1 MEVLMQRIYLDYA
14 ASAPVLPEVLD
25 EMLPFFCVN
34 YGNPSGVHAE
44 GRFARKAVEQ
54 ARRRFSEAI
63 GAESREILFT
73 SGGSESDNLAIRGAA
88 GALKEKGN
96 HLITSRIE
104 HPAVLNTCR
113 FLERKGFRITYLTP
127 DKNGIVSADLVRDA
141 IRPETVLVSIMTA
154 NNEIGTVEPVAEI
167 GAVCREKGVLFHTD
181 AVQAAGAL
189 ELNVQSMNVDLLSL
203 SPHKFHGPKGTG
215 VLYVR
220 HGTRLDPLITGGSQ
234 ERNLRAGT
242 ENVPGIAGAGKA
254 IEIAMAGR
262 EENNRRIQE
271 LRDLLIRSI
280 LDRIPG
286 TRLNGD
292 PEKRLPNNCNFSFE
306 DIESEALL
314 LRLDLAGIAASGG
327 SACTSGSMEPSHVL
341 QAIGLEEEMSRGSI
355 RLTLGRETTREE
367 IEKTA
372 QILPEI
378 VKDLRQMRG
387 RR

>member
-1 MEVLMQRIYLDYA
+1 MRRIYLDYA

-25 EMLPFFCVN
+25 EMLPFFMGN

-63 GAESREILFT
+63 GAEPREILFT
-73 SGGSESDNLAIRGAA
+73 SGGSESDNLAIRGVA
-88 GALKEKGN
+88 GALKGKGN

-113 FLERKGFRITYLTP
+113 ALEKEGFCITYLTP
-127 DKNGIVSADLVRDA
+127 DRDGLVFPDQVRDA
-141 IRPETVLVSIMTA
+141 NRPETILVSIMTA
-154 NNEIGTVEPVAEI
+154 NNEIGTVEPIAEI
-167 GAVCREKGVLFHTD
+167 GAVCREKGVFFHTD

-203 SPHKFHGPKGTG
+203 SAHKFHGPKGTG
-215 VLYVR
+215 VLYIR
-220 HGTRLDPLITGGSQ
+220 KGTRLDPLITGGSQ

-254 IEIAMAGR
+254 IEIAMTGR
-262 EENNRRIQE
+262 EDNNRRIRE
-271 LRDLLIRSI
+271 LRDLLIRSV
-280 LDRIPG
+280 LERSPG
-286 TRLNGD
+286 ARLNGH
-292 PEKRLPNNCNFSFE
+292 PQKRLPNNCNFSFTG
-306 DIESEALL
+306 IESEALL

-341 QAIGLEEEMSRGSI
+341 QAIGIEEEMSRGSI

-387 RR
+387 

>member
-1 MEVLMQRIYLDYA
+1 MRRIYLDYA

-25 EMLPFFCVN
+25 EMLPFFMGN

-63 GAESREILFT
+63 GAEPREILFT
-73 SGGSESDNLAIRGAA
+73 SGGSESDNLAIRGVAS
-88 GALKEKGN
+88 ALKEKGN

-113 FLERKGFRITYLTP
+113 ALEKEGFCITYLTP
-127 DKNGIVSADLVRDA
+127 DKDGLVFPDQVRDA
-141 IRPETVLVSIMTA
+141 IRPETILVSIMTA
-154 NNEIGTVEPVAEI
+154 NNEIGTVEPIAEI
-167 GAVCREKGVLFHTD
+167 GAVCREKGVFFHTD

-203 SPHKFHGPKGTG
+203 SAHKFHGPKGTG
-215 VLYVR
+215 VLYIR
-220 HGTRLDPLITGGSQ
+220 KGTRLDPLITGGSQ

-254 IEIAMAGR
+254 IEIAMTGR
-262 EENNRRIQE
+262 EDNNRRIRE
-271 LRDLLIRSI
+271 LRDLLIRSV
-280 LDRIPG
+280 LERSPG
-286 TRLNGD
+286 ARLNGH
-292 PEKRLPNNCNFSFE
+292 PHKRLPNNCNFSFTG
-306 DIESEALL
+306 IESEALL

-341 QAIGLEEEMSRGSI
+341 QAIGIEEEMSRGSI

-387 RR
+387 

>member
-1 MEVLMQRIYLDYA
+1 MRRIYLDYA

-25 EMLPFFCVN
+25 EMLPFFMGN

-63 GAESREILFT
+63 GAEPREILFT
-73 SGGSESDNLAIRGAA
+73 SGGSESDNLAIRGVA
-88 GALKEKGN
+88 GALKGKGN

-113 FLERKGFRITYLTP
+113 ALEKEGFCITYLTP
-127 DKNGIVSADLVRDA
+127 DRDGLVFPDQVRDA
-141 IRPETVLVSIMTA
+141 IRPETILVSIMTA
-154 NNEIGTVEPVAEI
+154 NNEIGTVEPIAEI
-167 GAVCREKGVLFHTD
+167 GAVCREKGVFFHTD

-203 SPHKFHGPKGTG
+203 SAHKFHGPKGTG
-215 VLYVR
+215 VLYIR
-220 HGTRLDPLITGGSQ
+220 KGTRLDPLITGGSQ

-254 IEIAMAGR
+254 IEIAMTGR
-262 EENNRRIQE
+262 EDNNRRIRE
-271 LRDLLIRSI
+271 LRDLLIRSV
-280 LDRIPG
+280 LERSPG
-286 TRLNGD
+286 ARLNGH
-292 PEKRLPNNCNFSFE
+292 PQKRLPNNCNFSFTG
-306 DIESEALL
+306 IESEALL

-341 QAIGLEEEMSRGSI
+341 QAIGIEEEMSRGSI

-387 RR
+387 